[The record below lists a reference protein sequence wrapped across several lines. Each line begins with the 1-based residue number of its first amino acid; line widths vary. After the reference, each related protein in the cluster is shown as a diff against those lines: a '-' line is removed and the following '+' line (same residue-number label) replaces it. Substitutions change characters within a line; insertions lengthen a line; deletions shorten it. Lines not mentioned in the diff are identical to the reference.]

1 MEIIRQVEEGTIMIE
16 FKRSK
21 NNTLS
26 SNRIPLYVG
35 EFIYDESKESF
46 LRNGQGYWID
56 EETRITTREV
66 EWKDGKEV
74 SGRDLYDGWYTRST
88 TPIIIN
94 VNILKKLTNVSLQ
107 VTDLKFSSNCC
118 NDLNELDLNRF
129 EWLRPIEIGDMFFA
143 SVKTFKVDG
152 LNRLKTLKIGK
163 KSLIV
168 KRKEYMIVMNRNHST
183 Y

>member
-1 MEIIRQVEEGTIMIE
+1 MER
-16 FKRSK
+16 
-21 NNTLS
+21 
-26 SNRIPLYVG
+26 
-35 EFIYDESKESF
+35 
-46 LRNGQGYWID
+46 W
-56 EETRITTREV
+56 
-66 EWKDGKEV
+66 

-129 EWLRPIEIGDMFFA
+129 EWLRSIEIGDMFFA
-143 SVKTFKVDG
+143 SVKTFNVDG

-163 KSLIV
+163 NSINV
-168 KRKEYMIVMNRNHST
+168 KRKEYMIVMYRNHST